1 MSARLIGALIL
12 PAVLCFAQPKPV
24 TLARVVADVAAKTIE
39 QFGPGLTAEKIALTV
54 VDLGNQSHPIT
65 ASYRGEAPV
74 YPASVV
80 KLFYLV
86 AAHAWMERGQLKQTP
101 ELDRAMHDMIV
112 SSTNDA
118 TQMIVDALTD
128 TAGGPELEPT
138 ALAAWMEKRNAVNRY
153 FASLGYSGINV
164 NQKTFAEGPYGRER
178 QNRGP
183 NFENNNR
190 LTTNAVAR
198 LLLSI
203 VIGKAVSEERSLAMM
218 KLLRRDPFSKSAN
231 PDDQA
236 TKFSGAAL
244 PPGSEYYS
252 KAGWTSTTRH
262 DAAYIKL
269 PNGKEYIAV
278 VFTLDN
284 STRTE
289 IIPFVSKLLVEHFTA
304 SVGMSADTAGRSA
317 CATFIRPHVASLAVK
332 ASSHRTSRPDQRLS
346 RCKSLPDE
354 PAAGKNLR
362 RRELCR
368 ESHCPVR
375 E

>member
-1 MSARLIGALIL
+1 MSGRFTCALIL
-12 PAVLCFAQPKPV
+12 APVLCLAQAAPV
-24 TLARVVADVAAKTIE
+24 TLDRLVADVAAKAVA
-39 QFGPGLTAEKIALTV
+39 QFAPGLTADKIALTV
-54 VDLGNQSHPIT
+54 IDLGDRPHPVT
-65 ASYRGEAPV
+65 ASYRGDAPA

-86 AAHAWMERGQLKQTP
+86 AAHAWMQRGQLKQTP

-128 TAGGPELEPT
+128 TTGGPEMDAA
-138 ALAAWMEKRNAVNRY
+138 ALTAWMEKRNAVNRY
-153 FASLGYSGINV
+153 FEGLGYKGVNV

-203 VIGKAVSEERSLAMM
+203 VLGKAVSAERSLAMM
-218 KLLRRDPFSKSAN
+218 NLLHRDPFSKSGN

-244 PPGSEYYS
+244 PAGSEYYS

-262 DAAYIKL
+262 DAAYIRL
-269 PNGKEYIAV
+269 PNGKEYIIV
-278 VFTLDN
+278 VFTVDN
-284 STRTE
+284 SIRTE
-289 IIPFVSKLLVEHFTA
+289 IIPFVSKLIVDYFMRGVSQAFGL
-304 SVGMSADTAGRSA
+304 DR
-317 CATFIRPHVASLAVK
+317 
-332 ASSHRTSRPDQRLS
+332 
-346 RCKSLPDE
+346 
-354 PAAGKNLR
+354 
-362 RRELCR
+362 
-368 ESHCPVR
+368 
-375 E
+375 